1 MSDLDFCKTRLEE
14 IVDHTA
20 SPAKLLVKVQEFV
33 AHRMPEEAADRGDLK
48 AWAENELTKLEQRT
62 PGGGVAQ
69 IGTAPLAKTGRRM
82 LERGIAV
89 DIFGDGASILMT
101 RGFGRTSNVWYA
113 QREVLA
119 RSFRVICPD
128 LEGSGRSPLKGELS
142 IDGFVADMAALLDTL
157 NISSAHVVGYSL
169 GTMVCQHP
177 AVNYRAS

>member
-1 MSDLDFCKTRLEE
+1 M
-14 IVDHTA
+14 
-20 SPAKLLVKVQEFV
+20 
-33 AHRMPEEAADRGDLK
+33 
-48 AWAENELTKLEQRT
+48 
-62 PGGGVAQ
+62 
-69 IGTAPLAKTGRRM
+69 
-82 LERGIAV
+82 ERGIAV

-169 GTMVCQHP
+169 GTMACQHP